1 MSLNNIWDQLNKL
14 TEQEIKDL
22 GTDYIDEY
30 SILPENVVTD
40 GEGNFYKIPT
50 SGYTKVDELEN
61 DKYFKYRYNW
71 TTNEIEVFLK
81 NDATDD
87 NIQNMELIESVGVS
101 AYDFIDN
108 PEYWY
113 ETVAESIEED
123 TGINLRDFEVE
134 EAIESINMNDE
145 SSEGTNHQ
153 IVCEYNIEMKD
164 NNDQTTFEDF
174 NKFIE
179 EYKNYLEHYELNMQL
194 YDATL
199 VVKLQLSEDQEYVII
214 NINYPVE
221 LSDEELKTIF
231 DDCKTYISGIASDY
245 FYINS
250 VNILNIIK

>member
-1 MSLNNIWDQLNKL
+1 MPLNNIWAQLDKL

-22 GTDYIDEY
+22 NIDYIDEY
-30 SILPENVVTD
+30 SILPEDVVTD
-40 GEGNFYKIPT
+40 GNDNFYKIPT

-81 NDATDD
+81 NGATDD

-123 TGINLRDFEVE
+123 TGIDLRDFEVE

-179 EYKNYLEHYELNMQL
+179 EYKNYLEHYKLNMQL

-231 DDCKTYISGIASDY
+231 DDCKPYISGIASDY
-245 FYINS
+245 FYING
-250 VNILNIIK
+250 VNIVNVIK

>member
-1 MSLNNIWDQLNKL
+1 MPLNNIWAQLDKL

-22 GTDYIDEY
+22 NIDYIDEY
-30 SILPENVVTD
+30 SILPEDVVTD
-40 GEGNFYKIPT
+40 GNGNFYKIPT

-81 NDATDD
+81 NGATDD

-123 TGINLRDFEVE
+123 TGIDLRDFEVE

>member
-22 GTDYIDEY
+22 GIDYIDEY
-30 SILPENVVTD
+30 SSILPENVVTD
-40 GEGNFYKIPT
+40 GEGNFYKIPE

-81 NDATDD
+81 NDVIDD
-87 NIQNMELIESVGVS
+87 NKQNMELIESVGVS

-113 ETVAESIEED
+113 NTIAENIEEN
-123 TGINLRDFEVE
+123 TGIDLRDFEIE
-134 EAIESINMNDE
+134 EAIESINIE
-145 SSEGTNHQ
+145 SSEEGNNHQ
-153 IVCEYNIEMKD
+153 IICEYNIEMKD
-164 NNDQTTFEDF
+164 DNEQTTFEDF
-174 NKFIE
+174 NKFVE
-179 EYKNYLEHYELNMQL
+179 EYKNYLEHYELSMQL

-199 VVKLQLSEDQEYVII
+199 IVTLQLSEDQEYVII

>member
-1 MSLNNIWDQLNKL
+1 MPLNNIWAQLDKL
-14 TEQEIKDL
+14 TEQKIKDL
-22 GTDYIDEY
+22 NIDYIDEY

-40 GEGNFYKIPT
+40 GEGNFYKIPE

-113 ETVAESIEED
+113 NTIAENIEEN
-123 TGINLRDFEVE
+123 TGIDLRDFEVE

-153 IVCEYNIEMKD
+153 IICEYNIEMKD
-164 NNDQTTFEDF
+164 DNEQTTFEDF
-174 NKFIE
+174 NKFVE
-179 EYKNYLEHYELNMQL
+179 EYKNYLEHYELSMQL

-199 VVKLQLSEDQEYVII
+199 IVTLQLSEDQEYVII

-221 LSDEELKTIF
+221 LSDEELKIIF